1 MILYNITYT
10 VATDIEDDFV
20 SWMKTIH
27 IPDVF
32 ATGLF
37 TEHRFYRLMNS
48 TNDGFTNYSIQF
60 FAESTAK
67 LIEYENRYAN
77 ALRYETQARY
87 GEKALAFR
95 SLLEAVD

>member
-10 VATDIEDDFV
+10 VATDVEEDFV
-20 SWMKTIH
+20 TWMKNDH

-60 FAESTAK
+60 FAESTSK
-67 LIEYENRYAN
+67 LVEYESRFAN

-95 SLLEAVD
+95 TLLEAVI

>member
-10 VATDIEDDFV
+10 IATDIEDDFV
-20 SWMKTIH
+20 SWMKTHH
-27 IPDVF
+27 IPEIF

-60 FAESTAK
+60 FAETTAK

-77 ALRYETQARY
+77 ELRYQTQARY

-95 SLLEAVD
+95 SLLEAVS

>member
-20 SWMKTIH
+20 RWMKVTH

-37 TEHRFYRLMNS
+37 TEHRFFRLMNS

-67 LIEYENRYAN
+67 LIEYENRFAN

>member
-10 VATDIEDDFV
+10 VSHSVEEDFV
-20 SWMKTIH
+20 KWMKETH

-32 ATGLF
+32 ATGIF
-37 TEHRFYRLMNS
+37 TGHKFYRLLNS
-48 TNDGFTNYSIQF
+48 ADDEATNYSIQF

-67 LIEYENRYAN
+67 LVEYERLYAQE
-77 ALRYETQARY
+77 LRVRPQVRY

-95 SLLEAVD
+95 TLLQEV